1 MLYLAKRFFGMFS
14 KDIGI
19 DLGTCN
25 TLVYV
30 KGQGVVL
37 SEPSVV
43 AVKRGT
49 DKVLMDGKGNLAVGS
64 VAKEMIGKTH
74 AGIVAIRPL
83 KNGVIADFD
92 ITEAMISYFIRKV
105 HDRAIGVMP
114 RVVVAVPAG
123 ITTVEKRAVLNAAE
137 HAGARR
143 VYLIEEPMAAA
154 IGAGL
159 PMLDPVGNMIVDI
172 GGGSAEIAI
181 ISLGGM
187 VAFKSLRVAGDA
199 MDEAIVKYVKQEY
212 NLVIGEQTAEK
223 IKITAASLDPSAGEE
238 RSVEVCGR
246 DFQTAMP
253 RRITISSAELRAALR
268 EPVLAIVRGIREV
281 LEAVP
286 PEISADL
293 VEHGITMAGG
303 TSMLRGI
310 GQAIE
315 DEIQIPVKLAD
326 EPMLCVVKGTGL
338 IIEHLDRFRE
348 TLESSEEAA

>member
-64 VAKEMIGKTH
+64 VAKDMIGKTH

-92 ITEAMISYFIRKV
+92 ITEAMITYFIRKV
-105 HDRAIGVMP
+105 HDRTIGVMP
-114 RVVVAVPAG
+114 RVAVAVPAG
-123 ITTVEKRAVLNAAE
+123 ITAVEKRAVLNAAE
-137 HAGARR
+137 NAGARH
-143 VYLIEEPMAAA
+143 VYVIEEPMAAA

-159 PMLDPVGNMIVDI
+159 PMLDPVGNMICDI
-172 GGGSAEIAI
+172 GGGSSEIAI

-187 VAFKSLRVAGDA
+187 VAYKSLRVAGDA
-199 MDEAIVKYVKQEY
+199 MDEAIVKYIKQEY
-212 NLVIGEQTAEK
+212 NLLIGEQTAEK
-223 IKITAASLDPSAGEE
+223 VKIASGSMDPTAGDDRPID
-238 RSVEVCGR
+238 VCGR

-253 RRITISSAELRAALR
+253 RRITIDSGEVRSALK
-268 EPVLAIVRGIREV
+268 EPLMAVVRGMREV

-293 VEHGITMAGG
+293 VEHGVTMAGG
-303 TSMLRGI
+303 GSMLRGI
-310 GQAIE
+310 CSFIAN
-315 DEIQIPVKLAD
+315 EIQIPVRLAE

-338 IIEHLDRFRE
+338 IIEHLDRFKD